1 MRLIACL
8 IARDEQENL
17 PRCLR
22 SLAGVVDGICLV
34 DTGSTDS
41 TVAIAR
47 SFGAE
52 VKSIPWED
60 DFAKARN
67 ASLDMAQGDWVL
79 QVDADEELDPR
90 SVAALRQAL
99 SNQALCHLVEV
110 ELRDGTSQPGK
121 VLLPRL
127 FRLDPRIRYRRALH
141 ESVLESLDELGSPP
155 PSALDIRLIHHGY
168 TPESVAS
175 RSKLDRNLRILRKV
189 RDRGQADAYDLY
201 KLATTLPAWGE
212 SSQERSDRLAEAWSR
227 SLEASPGLR
236 LQWPWWKT
244 LARSHALD
252 LAHRGRFTEGWS
264 VLEQAR
270 FAGASTELESAR
282 ASLLMR
288 AGHHQLAMERIQVA
302 LSLPASSGLAATH
315 GSQKASSLHLA
326 AQCALACGLDPDSY
340 LHEASALG
348 SLEARCDLAVRQIK
362 RNLNSGWKELD
373 QMMRTSPNHPLV
385 LLAGSEAALAHG
397 DRSTSD
403 LLLSQAVRTP
413 SEAAER
419 GKARQWMRA
428 WLDGATPTF
437 DLAPSD
443 AENAAAQGLDRV
455 RRGLDWK
462 PDPFLEPRFL
472 RSCLADFLE
481 ALLQAGHTQVVR
493 AFASHAK
500 TRDAALPGISTLVL
514 ED

>member
-8 IARDEQENL
+8 IARDEQDNL

-22 SLAGVVDGICLV
+22 SLVGVVDGICLV

-41 TVAIAR
+41 TLAIAR
-47 SFGAE
+47 SFGAQ
-52 VKSIPWED
+52 VQSIPWED

-67 ASLDMAQGDWVL
+67 ASLEIADGDWVL

-90 SVAALRQAL
+90 CAMDLRAAL
-99 SNQALCHLVEV
+99 SSDEWCHLVEV
-110 ELRDGTSQPGK
+110 ELRDGTAQSGK

-127 FRLDPRIRYRRALH
+127 FRLHPRIRYRRALH
-141 ESVLESLDELGSPP
+141 ESVLESLEELGAPP
-155 PSALDIRLIHHGY
+155 PGASRIRLIHHGY

-175 RSKLDRNLRILRKV
+175 RSKHERNLRILRKV
-189 RDRGQADAYDLY
+189 RESGEADAYDLY

-212 SSQERSDRLAEAWSR
+212 AAQERSDRHREAWVR
-227 SLEASPGLR
+227 SLEAPLALR
-236 LQWPWWKT
+236 RQWPWWQT
-244 LARSHALD
+244 LARSFALD
-252 LAHRGRFTEGWS
+252 LAHTGRFSDAWS
-264 VLEQAR
+264 VLEEAQS
-270 FAGASTELESAR
+270 AGTPPELESAR
-282 ASLLMR
+282 ARLLLR
-288 AGHHQLAMERIQVA
+288 AGHHQLAWERVQA
-302 LSLPASSGLAATH
+302 AMTLPRSIGLAATN
-315 GSQKASSLHLA
+315 GSDQASTLHLA
-326 AQCALACGLDPDSY
+326 AQCALACGLDPDPY
-340 LHEASALG
+340 LQEASGLG
-348 SLEARCDLAVRQIK
+348 SLAARCDLAVRRIK
-362 RNLNSGWKELD
+362 RNQNAGWKELD
-373 QMMRTSPNHPLV
+373 QMMRVSPEHPLV

-428 WLDGATPTF
+428 WLDGATPSF
-437 DLAPSD
+437 DLHPSD
-443 AENAAAQGLDRV
+443 AENAAAQGLDRI
-455 RRGLDWK
+455 RRGLVWT

-481 ALLQAGHTQVVR
+481 ALLQAGHAQTVR
-493 AFASHAK
+493 KFALHAK
-500 TRDAALPGISTLVL
+500 SQDSALPGISTLVL